1 MPKYFLAT
9 MLVLVSLVLV
19 PNLVLA
25 ADVHFSEDT
34 NLDLSG
40 LETTTLYA
48 KANSDCDSLTVSGS
62 NLTVNIP
69 QSSTFSFGPSNFTS
83 LSLTPSGGVIDLD
96 FDTQYLSSGQVSQ
109 WSVSS
114 NVSSAQVSFSVKVAE
129 ASADY
134 LVKVDG
140 SNYGYFES
148 NTNGIVSFNYTG
160 GFSSKT
166 FTITRQN
173 RPEGGT
179 PGGVGDT
186 TPPSISNI
194 EITAGDT
201 TTTITWK
208 TSESSLTRIVYGTST
223 DYGLEIEGTSYK
235 TSHSVNLEDLS
246 PETTYH
252 YQIKAQDSSGNVG
265 TYTDKTFTTLVLEEV
280 TEEVT
285 EEVGEEAT
293 EEVEEEAVEIPT
305 VTFEKPIAEMT
316 TKELKAK
323 IAEISEVV
331 SQLKALLPESEVP
344 AIKGCPVSNF
354 ERDLSQRMSGDDV
367 NCLQIVLNSAEETQL
382 AETGVGSPGNE
393 TNYFGPLTKAAVIR
407 FQEKYAEDV
416 LESWNLTSGTG
427 YVGSTSRSK
436 LNQLLKSKDRTE
448 NIGTYTDK
456 IFTTLALGEVIEG
469 VTEEAVEIPTVTFE
483 KPIAEMTTKELK
495 AKIAEIS
502 EVVSQ
507 LKALLPESEVPAIK
521 GCPVSNF
528 ERDLSQRMSGDDV
541 NCLQIVLNSAEETQ
555 LAETGVGSPGNETN
569 YFGPLTKV
577 AVIRF
582 QEKYA
587 EDVLESWNLT
597 SGTGYVGST
606 SRSKLNQLL
615 K

>member
-34 NLDLSG
+34 DLDLSG

-62 NLTVNIP
+62 NLMVDIP

-83 LSLTPSGGVIDLD
+83 LSLTPSGGVIGLD

-114 NVSSAQVSFSVKVAE
+114 NVNSAQVSFSVKVAE
-129 ASADY
+129 ANADY

-148 NTNGIVSFNYTG
+148 NTKGVVSFNYTG

-173 RPEGGT
+173 RPGGGI

-186 TPPSISNI
+186 IPSSISNI
-194 EITAGDT
+194 EATTSDATA
-201 TTTITWK
+201 TITWQ
-208 TSESSLTRIVYGTST
+208 TSEPSLTWLVYSPST
-223 DYGLEIEGTSYK
+223 DYGFEEKGTTYH
-235 TSHSVNLEDLS
+235 TSHSITLNDLTS
-246 PETTYH
+246 ETTYH
-252 YQIKAQDSSGNVG
+252 YQLKSKDEAGNIGTYTDKTFTTLALEEVTEEVTEEVEEEVEEAAVEIPTVTFEKPIAEMTTKELKAKIAEISEVVSQFKALLPESEVPAIKGCLVSNFERDLSQRMSGDDVNCLQIVLNSAEDTQLAETGVGSPGNETNYFGPLTKAAMIRFQEKYAEDVLESWNLTSGTGYVGSTSCSKLNQLLKSKDEAGNIG
-265 TYTDKTFTTLVLEEV
+265 TYTDKTFTTLVLGEV
-280 TEEVT
+280 I
-285 EEVGEEAT
+285 EA
-293 EEVEEEAVEIPT
+293 EEEAVEIPT

-367 NCLQIVLNSAEETQL
+367 NCLQIVLNSDEDTQL
-382 AETGVGSPGNE
+382 AETGPGSPGNE

-427 YVGSTSRSK
+427 YVGSTSCSK
-436 LNQLLKSKDRTE
+436 LNQLLK
-448 NIGTYTDK
+448 
-456 IFTTLALGEVIEG
+456 
-469 VTEEAVEIPTVTFE
+469 
-483 KPIAEMTTKELK
+483 
-495 AKIAEIS
+495 
-502 EVVSQ
+502 
-507 LKALLPESEVPAIK
+507 
-521 GCPVSNF
+521 
-528 ERDLSQRMSGDDV
+528 
-541 NCLQIVLNSAEETQ
+541 
-555 LAETGVGSPGNETN
+555 
-569 YFGPLTKV
+569 
-577 AVIRF
+577 
-582 QEKYA
+582 
-587 EDVLESWNLT
+587 
-597 SGTGYVGST
+597 
-606 SRSKLNQLL
+606 
-615 K
+615 